1 MRTGQPRFPWLTYAI
16 ILVVIGLF
24 TFSPV
29 IALAFANADHVGEPL
44 QLTYLM
50 AQWGVL
56 GWLLLAPFPIGIFA
70 FGGWLVALVVHLIVR
85 ANHRRKS
92 SGR

>member
-1 MRTGQPRFPWLTYAI
+1 MAGERRRFPWLTYAV
-16 ILVVIGLF
+16 ILAVIGLF

-29 IALAFANADHVGEPL
+29 ILLASAGPGPNGEPL
-44 QLTYLM
+44 QLADLM

-56 GWLLLAPFPIGIFA
+56 GWLLLAPFPIGMFG

-85 ANHRRKS
+85 S
-92 SGR
+92 SQRHKVR